1 MDGNGDC
8 CCYSNYYKIFG
19 RYKHIA
25 ACFTLIVFVT
35 GYVLM
40 VQTQFSSSSVAANA
54 EVFVLPTSTVRGAIT
69 HPVTESGQAHRA

>member
-1 MDGNGDC
+1 MEMETGDC

-35 GYVLM
+35 GHFLM
-40 VQTQFSSSSVAANA
+40 VQIAADA